1 MKTTMFNTISQY
13 IRDKITSNFNYYNLK
28 EASEVLRS
36 NKQYVIEAINHSK
49 LNTDYIPL
57 NFRDDI
63 DVMSVA
69 IKKNPVSLSI
79 ASERLRDNKDLVLE
93 ALMNIETIP
102 VLQYASE
109 RIKNI
114 FDIGFMA
121 VSINPES
128 YKDLSEDLKNNPG
141 IGFATLTGLK
151 NIGKDINESL
161 KKKIIE
167 KFPYDEQIKKFASKP
182 KISLDEFLE
191 SAHVKYASWDLNN
204 NSSISSKNKDK
215 PQ

>member
-1 MKTTMFNTISQY
+1 MKITMFNNISQY
-13 IRDKITSNFNYYNLK
+13 IKDKITSNFNYYSLK
-28 EASEVLRS
+28 DASEALRG

-79 ASERLRDNKDLVLE
+79 ASERLKDNKDLVLE
-93 ALMNIETIP
+93 ALMNVEAIP
-102 VLQYASE
+102 VLHYASE

-114 FDIGFMA
+114 FEIGFMA
-121 VSINPES
+121 VSINPDS

-167 KFPYDEQIKKFASKP
+167 KFPHDEQIKKFASKS
-182 KISLDEFLE
+182 KVSFDDFLG
-191 SAHVKYASWDLNN
+191 SAHVKYASWDLANN
-204 NSSISSKNKDK
+204 PSITSKNKDK